1 MGQRHPTLPI
11 TLAELIRIEPLA
23 RAHVGHLADPA
34 RRVEQVVLAE
44 TFDRLRRSTPHSLI
58 VLHAEAAT
66 GGWSL
71 ATALNLAWERN
82 ASAVLVSS
90 AVAGP
95 SSEALAQRLNI
106 SLLGIDGDPVDLALQ
121 LAGQISAPDAARAL
135 RQAQTAERLAEQ
147 TGVRGVLGVLNS
159 ELGAGVPVALVAG
172 EIVVAGRAS
181 ATAERP
187 DVEQVCVDVHGPG
200 ERPWARLVAA
210 VPAQAPGA
218 AQQVH
223 ALLLLARPPLLAA
236 WAQTRLN
243 SGTHAAHEQAAFG
256 LLRQLAAGPRPRPAP
271 VAEATDVEAPAW
283 YSELGWQVEGINR
296 AVWLEPL
303 RSAGEPPPELT
314 HLVRAA
320 WQRGHPNWPLIAECN
335 GWISWQSSAD
345 TEDVIPLR
353 RALTAF
359 RGAAAAHGLVVGV
372 GRSHPGVSGLMRS
385 IAEARL
391 VAHVARAGGPG
402 TVRWFDQV
410 GAPAALAWLPV
421 AELAEVAELCLADL
435 MGARDRDAL
444 VDTVLA
450 VLDCG
455 GSLSQASQRLG
466 VHRNTVLARVARSR
480 QLGLA
485 FDDPA
490 QRLALHVLCYALT
503 SVRPEPGPGDGT
515 PPGPGDGPGPGEPE
529 SQSGPKAGGPG
540 PAGPEPPAP
549 GPRLVRADA
558 VPRECG
564 LGGDVVVQHVGA
576 DIGRR
581 PLHWVAVAAAAPGHA
596 PHNVALLQ
604 VHAVDLEHAPLVG
617 PPGVDDHL
625 RSDRVLAPEQAPGRL
640 ARTLEPQR
648 DGQVG
653 LRLVLPDHPVSAAP
667 AARTA

>member
-1 MGQRHPTLPI
+1 MRQRHPTLPI

-23 RAHVGHLADPA
+23 RARVAHLADPA

-44 TFDRLRRSTPHSLI
+44 NFDRLRRSTPHSLI

-82 ASAVLVSS
+82 ASAVLVSRQ
-90 AVAGP
+90 VAGP
-95 SSEALAQRLNI
+95 SSQALAQRLNI
-106 SLLGIDGDPVDLALQ
+106 SLLGIDGDPVDVALQ

-135 RQAQTAERLAEQ
+135 RQAQCAERLAEQ

-159 ELGAGVPVALVAG
+159 ELGASVPVALVAG
-172 EIVVAGRAS
+172 DVVVAGRAS

-187 DVEQVCVDVHGPG
+187 EVERVCVEVHGPG

-210 VPAQAPGA
+210 VPAQTPGA
-218 AQQVH
+218 AQQVR
-223 ALLLLARPPLLAA
+223 ALLLLARPSLLAA
-236 WAQTRLN
+236 WAQTLLD

-256 LLRQLAAGPRPRPAP
+256 LLRQLAVAPGRPA
-271 VAEATDVEAPAW
+271 AEAADVEAPAW
-283 YSELGWQVEGINR
+283 NSELGWQVEGINR
-296 AVWLEPL
+296 AVWLAPW

-320 WQRGHPNWPLIAECN
+320 WQRGHPNWPLIAEGD

-345 TEDVIPLR
+345 TEDAGPLR
-353 RALTAF
+353 RAVTAF
-359 RGAAAAHGLVVGV
+359 RGAAAVHGLVVGV
-372 GRSHPGVSGLMRS
+372 GRPHPGVSGLMRS

-391 VAHVARAGGPG
+391 VAHVARDGGPG

-421 AELAEVAELCLADL
+421 TELAEVAELCLDDL
-435 MGARDRDAL
+435 MNARDRDAL

-490 QRLALHVLCYALT
+490 QRLALHVLCYALAA
-503 SVRPEPGPGDGT
+503 VRSARPG
-515 PPGPGDGPGPGEPE
+515 
-529 SQSGPKAGGPG
+529 AGK
-540 PAGPEPPAP
+540 PAQEQEPPASGPTP
-549 GPRLVRADA
+549 G
-558 VPRECG
+558 
-564 LGGDVVVQHVGA
+564 
-576 DIGRR
+576 
-581 PLHWVAVAAAAPGHA
+581 
-596 PHNVALLQ
+596 
-604 VHAVDLEHAPLVG
+604 
-617 PPGVDDHL
+617 
-625 RSDRVLAPEQAPGRL
+625 
-640 ARTLEPQR
+640 
-648 DGQVG
+648 
-653 LRLVLPDHPVSAAP
+653 
-667 AARTA
+667 

>member
-1 MGQRHPTLPI
+1 MRQRHPTLPI

-23 RAHVGHLADPA
+23 SAHVAHLADPA
-34 RRVEQVVLAE
+34 HRVEQVVLAE
-44 TFDRLRRSTPHSLI
+44 NFDRLRRSMPHSLI

-82 ASAVLVSS
+82 ASAVLVSR

-106 SLLGIDGDPVDLALQ
+106 SLLGIDGDPVDVALQ

-135 RQAQTAERLAEQ
+135 RQAQCAERLAEQ
-147 TGVRGVLGVLNS
+147 TGVRGVVGVLNS
-159 ELGAGVPVALVAG
+159 ELGASVPVALVAG
-172 EIVVAGRAS
+172 EVVVAGRAS

-187 DVEQVCVDVHGPG
+187 EVEHVCVEVHGPG
-200 ERPWARLVAA
+200 DRPWARLVAA
-210 VPAQAPGA
+210 VPAQTPGA
-218 AQQVH
+218 AAQVH
-223 ALLLLARPPLLAA
+223 ALLLLARPSLLAA
-236 WAQTRLN
+236 WAQTRLD

-256 LLRQLAAGPRPRPAP
+256 LLRQLAATPGRPPA
-271 VAEATDVEAPAW
+271 AEAADVEVPAW
-283 YSELGWQVEGINR
+283 NSELGWQVEGINR
-296 AVWLEPL
+296 AVWLAPL
-303 RSAGEPPPELT
+303 RSAGQPPPELT

-320 WQRGHPNWPLIAECN
+320 WQRGHPNWPLIAEGD
-335 GWISWQSSAD
+335 GWISWRSSAG

-372 GRSHPGVSGLMRS
+372 GRPHPGVSGLMRS

-391 VAHVARAGGPG
+391 VAHVARDSGPG
-402 TVRWFDQV
+402 TIRWFDQV

-421 AELAEVAELCLADL
+421 AELAEVAELCLDDL
-435 MGARDRDAL
+435 MEARDRDAL

-490 QRLALHVLCYALT
+490 QRLALHVLCYALAA
-503 SVRPEPGPGDGT
+503 VRPERPGPGDL
-515 PPGPGDGPGPGEPE
+515 PEEQGPDGPGP
-529 SQSGPKAGGPG
+529 
-540 PAGPEPPAP
+540 
-549 GPRLVRADA
+549 R
-558 VPRECG
+558 
-564 LGGDVVVQHVGA
+564 
-576 DIGRR
+576 
-581 PLHWVAVAAAAPGHA
+581 
-596 PHNVALLQ
+596 
-604 VHAVDLEHAPLVG
+604 
-617 PPGVDDHL
+617 
-625 RSDRVLAPEQAPGRL
+625 
-640 ARTLEPQR
+640 
-648 DGQVG
+648 
-653 LRLVLPDHPVSAAP
+653 
-667 AARTA
+667 

>member
-1 MGQRHPTLPI
+1 MRSRHPTLPI

-23 RAHVGHLADPA
+23 RAHVAHLADPA

-44 TFDRLRRSTPHSLI
+44 NFDRLRRSTPHSLI

-66 GGWSL
+66 GGWAL

-82 ASAVLVSS
+82 ASAVLVSR

-106 SLLGIDGDPVDLALQ
+106 SLLGIDGDPVDVALQ

-135 RQAQTAERLAEQ
+135 RQAQCAERLAEQ

-159 ELGAGVPVALVAG
+159 ELGASVPVALVAG
-172 EIVVAGRAS
+172 EVVVAGRAS
-181 ATAERP
+181 AAAERP
-187 DVEQVCVDVHGPG
+187 DIEQVRVEVHGPG

-236 WAQTRLN
+236 WAQTLLN
-243 SGTHAAHEQAAFG
+243 SGSHAAHEQAAFG
-256 LLRQLAAGPRPRPAP
+256 LLRQLAAAPGRPSA
-271 VAEATDVEAPAW
+271 AEGADVEAPAW
-283 YSELGWQVEGINR
+283 NSELGWQVEGINR
-296 AVWLEPL
+296 AVWLAPL
-303 RSAGEPPPELT
+303 RPAGEPPPELT

-320 WQRGHPNWPLIAECN
+320 WQRGHPNWPLISEGD

-372 GRSHPGVSGLMRS
+372 GRPHPGVSGLMRS

-391 VAHVARAGGPG
+391 VAHVAREGGPG

-421 AELAEVAELCLADL
+421 AELAEVAELCLAGL

-490 QRLALHVLCYALT
+490 QRLALHVLCYALA
-503 SVRPEPGPGDGT
+503 SVRTDPPGDVT
-515 PPGPGDGPGPGEPE
+515 PPPD
-529 SQSGPKAGGPG
+529 Q
-540 PAGPEPPAP
+540 AP
-549 GPRLVRADA
+549 LVLVGADPVA
-558 VPRECG
+558 LERG
-564 LGGDVVVQHVGA
+564 LGGDVPVQHVGA
-576 DIGRR
+576 DVGRR
-581 PLHWVAVAAAAPGHA
+581 PLHRVAVAAAAPGHA
-596 PHNVALLQ
+596 PHDVALLQ

-617 PPGVDDHL
+617 PAGIDDHL
-625 RSDRVLAPEQAPGRL
+625 GPDRVLAAEQAPGRL
-640 ARTLEPQR
+640 ARSLEPQR
-648 DGQVG
+648 DRQVG
-653 LRLVLPDHPVSAAP
+653 LRLIFPDHPVAAAP
-667 AARTA
+667 AA

>member
-1 MGQRHPTLPI
+1 MRQRHPTLPI

-23 RAHVGHLADPA
+23 RAHVAHLADPA

-82 ASAVLVSS
+82 ASAVLVSR

-95 SSEALAQRLNI
+95 SSDALAQRLNI
-106 SLLGIDGDPVDLALQ
+106 SLLGIDDDPVDLALQ

-135 RQAQTAERLAEQ
+135 RQAQCAERLAEQ

-159 ELGAGVPVALVAG
+159 ELGASVPVALVAG
-172 EIVVAGRAS
+172 EVVVAGRAS
-181 ATAERP
+181 AMAERP
-187 DVEQVCVDVHGPG
+187 EVEQVCVEVHGPG

-210 VPAQAPGA
+210 VPAQTPGA

-243 SGTHAAHEQAAFG
+243 SGAHAAHEQAAFG
-256 LLRQLAAGPRPRPAP
+256 LLRQLVAAPASGLSTED
-271 VAEATDVEAPAW
+271 EAADVEAPAW
-283 YSELGWQVEGINR
+283 NSELGWQVEGINR
-296 AVWLEPL
+296 AVWLAPL

-320 WQRGHPNWPLIAECN
+320 WQRGHPNWPLIAEGD

-345 TEDVIPLR
+345 TEDVVPLR

-372 GRSHPGVSGLMRS
+372 GRPHPGVSGLMRS

-391 VAHVARAGGPG
+391 VAHVARDGGPG
-402 TVRWFDQV
+402 TVRWFEQV

-435 MGARDRDAL
+435 MSARDRDAL

-490 QRLALHVLCYALT
+490 QRLALHVLCYALAA
-503 SVRPEPGPGDGT
+503 VRPEPPGDEA
-515 PPGPGDGPGPGEPE
+515 PSGPGDGPGEPG
-529 SQSGPKAGGPG
+529 SGGPG
-540 PAGPEPPAP
+540 PGEPGPGGPEPPGP
-549 GPRLVRADA
+549 GTRLVRADA
-558 VPRECG
+558 VARERG
-564 LGGDVVVQHVGA
+564 LGGDVAVQHVGA
-576 DIGRR
+576 DVIRR
-581 PLHWVAVAAAAPGHA
+581 PLHRVAVAAAAPGHA
-596 PHNVALLQ
+596 PHDVTLVQA
-604 VHAVDLEHAPLVG
+604 HAVDLEHAPLAG

-625 RSDRVLAPEQAPGRL
+625 RPDRVLAAEQAPGRL
-640 ARTLEPQR
+640 ARSLEPQR
-648 DGQVG
+648 DRQVG
-653 LRLVLPDHPVSAAP
+653 LRLVLPDHSVTAAP
-667 AARTA
+667 ASRAS

>member
-1 MGQRHPTLPI
+1 MRQRHPTLPI

-23 RAHVGHLADPA
+23 RAHVAHLADPA

-82 ASAVLVSS
+82 ASAVLVSR

-106 SLLGIDGDPVDLALQ
+106 SLLGIDGDPVDVALQ

-135 RQAQTAERLAEQ
+135 RQAQCAERLAEQ

-159 ELGAGVPVALVAG
+159 ELGASIPVALVAG
-172 EIVVAGRAS
+172 EVVVAGRAS
-181 ATAERP
+181 AAAERP
-187 DVEQVCVDVHGPG
+187 DVEQVSVEVHGPG

-210 VPAQAPGA
+210 VPAQTPGA
-218 AQQVH
+218 AEQVH

-256 LLRQLAAGPRPRPAP
+256 LLRQLAASPAP
-271 VAEATDVEAPAW
+271 GGLAPAAEAADVEAPAW
-283 YSELGWQVEGINR
+283 NSELGWQVEGTNR
-296 AVWLEPL
+296 AVWLAPL

-320 WQRGHPNWPLIAECN
+320 WQRGHPNWPLIAEGD

-345 TEDVIPLR
+345 ADDVIPLR

-372 GRSHPGVSGLMRS
+372 GRPHPGVSGLMRS

-391 VAHVARAGGPG
+391 VARVARDGGPG
-402 TVRWFDQV
+402 TVRWFEQV

-421 AELAEVAELCLADL
+421 AELAQVADLCLADL

-490 QRLALHVLCYALT
+490 QRLALHVLCYALA
-503 SVRPEPGPGDGT
+503 SVRPDPPGDEPPPG
-515 PPGPGDGPGPGEPE
+515 PPGPG
-529 SQSGPKAGGPG
+529 
-540 PAGPEPPAP
+540 GPEPPGPA
-549 GPRLVRADA
+549 PRLVRADA
-558 VPRECG
+558 VARKRG
-564 LGGDVVVQHVGA
+564 LGGDVAVQHVGA
-576 DIGRR
+576 DIARR
-581 PLHWVAVAAAAPGHA
+581 PLHRVAVAAAAPGHA
-596 PHNVALLQ
+596 PHDVALPQ
-604 VHAVDLEHAPLVG
+604 AHAVDLEHAPLVR
-617 PPGVDDHL
+617 PPGIDDHL
-625 RSDRVLAPEQAPGRL
+625 RPDRVLAPEQAPGRL
-640 ARTLEPQR
+640 ARSLEPQR
-648 DGQVG
+648 NRQVG
-653 LRLVLPDHPVSAAP
+653 LRLVLPDHPVAAAP
-667 AARTA
+667 AARAS

>member
-1 MGQRHPTLPI
+1 MRQRHPTLPI

-23 RAHVGHLADPA
+23 RAHVAHLADPA

-44 TFDRLRRSTPHSLI
+44 NFDRLRRSTPHSLI

-66 GGWSL
+66 GGWAL

-82 ASAVLVSS
+82 ASAVLVSR

-95 SSEALAQRLNI
+95 SSDALAQRLNI
-106 SLLGIDGDPVDLALQ
+106 TLLGIDGDPVDLALQ

-135 RQAQTAERLAEQ
+135 RQAQAAERLAEQ

-159 ELGAGVPVALVAG
+159 ELGANVPVALVAG
-172 EIVVAGRAS
+172 DVVVAGRAS
-181 ATAERP
+181 AVARHP
-187 DVEQVCVDVHGPG
+187 DVEQVGVDLHGPG
-200 ERPWARLVAA
+200 ERPWARLMAA
-210 VPAQAPGA
+210 VPAQVPGA
-218 AQQVH
+218 AEQVH

-256 LLRQLAAGPRPRPAP
+256 LLRQLAGRSGRPVPA
-271 VAEATDVEAPAW
+271 AEAADVEAPAW
-283 YSELGWQVEGINR
+283 NSELGWQVEGINR
-296 AVWLEPL
+296 AVWLAPL

-320 WQRGHPNWPLIAECN
+320 WQRGHPNWPLIAEGD
-335 GWISWQSSAD
+335 GWISWQSSAG
-345 TEDVIPLR
+345 TEDVVPLR

-372 GRSHPGVSGLMRS
+372 GRPHPGVSGLMRS

-391 VAHVARAGGPG
+391 VAHVAREAGPG
-402 TVRWFDQV
+402 AVRWFDQV
-410 GAPAALAWLPV
+410 GAPTALAWLPV
-421 AELAEVAELCLADL
+421 AELAEVAELCLPDL
-435 MGARDRDAL
+435 MDARDRDAL

-490 QRLALHVLCYALT
+490 QRLALHVLCYALAA
-503 SVRPEPGPGDGT
+503 VRPE
-515 PPGPGDGPGPGEPE
+515 PPGPGDLPDE
-529 SQSGPKAGGPG
+529 Q
-540 PAGPEPPAP
+540 
-549 GPRLVRADA
+549 
-558 VPRECG
+558 G
-564 LGGDVVVQHVGA
+564 LPD
-576 DIGRR
+576 
-581 PLHWVAVAAAAPGHA
+581 
-596 PHNVALLQ
+596 
-604 VHAVDLEHAPLVG
+604 
-617 PPGVDDHL
+617 
-625 RSDRVLAPEQAPGRL
+625 PGR
-640 ARTLEPQR
+640 
-648 DGQVG
+648 G
-653 LRLVLPDHPVSAAP
+653 
-667 AARTA
+667 